1 MQADFWNMRYSE
13 NGFAYGT
20 EPNDFLKQQSFK
32 DGARILCL
40 AEGEGRNAVFLA
52 QQGFDVTALDISYE
66 GIEKTKDLA
75 FIKNVEVTTI
85 CADLAI
91 YELEPESWD
100 AIVIIFGHFPPEIR
114 KCVHGGIYASLRPG
128 GKVVIEAY
136 SKEQLSLKTG
146 GPMDEALLYSV
157 DMLREDFTEFEDI
170 EIRQLEREIHEGKY
184 HNGLS
189 SVIQLVAKKKI

>member
-40 AEGEGRNAVFLA
+40 AEGEGRNAVYLA

-100 AIVIIFGHFPPEIR
+100 AIVIIFGHFPLEIR
-114 KCVHGGIYASLRPG
+114 KCVHSGLYSALRPG

-136 SKEQLSLKTG
+136 SKEQLSFKTG
-146 GPMDEALLYSV
+146 GPMDEALLYTV
-157 DMLREDFTEFEDI
+157 DMLREDFSEFEDV
-170 EIRQLEREIHEGKY
+170 EICQLERVIHEGKY
-184 HNGLS
+184 HNGIS
-189 SVIQLVAKKKI
+189 SVIQLVAKRKI